1 MEESAILGAEIDG
14 RTLRHG
20 KGCLH
25 CRQTGYAGRD
35 GVFQV
40 MPLSERLR
48 GMVARQASSPDIVD
62 AARREGMRTLREAAL
77 EKVLAGVTTVSEMV
91 RVTGRWGA

>member
-1 MEESAILGAEIDG
+1 MLGAELDG

-20 KGCLH
+20 TGCLH

-40 MPLSERLR
+40 MPVTEGIR
-48 GMVARQASSPDIVD
+48 GMVARQSAAPDILDV
-62 AARREGMRTLREAAL
+62 ARREGMRTLREAAL
-77 EKVLAGVTTVSEMV
+77 EKVTAGVTTVSEMV
-91 RVTGRWGA
+91 RVTGRWGEAAGS